1 MMQNTNTNTHT
12 SGTVTRILTEGDEDG
27 ILCEMEIK
35 RNLLVSAFDLETGE
49 EITKRVS
56 QLDFDRAVETLNEL
70 INYYE
75 H

>member
-1 MMQNTNTNTHT
+1 MRNTHT

-49 EITKRVS
+49 EITRRVS